1 VAGKIESELA
11 AGSVKLSPA
20 PEGELIKLSE
30 AARQLGCHIETL
42 RLRVRRGE
50 LAVVRG
56 ALGTYYLTSTTLAEL
71 RPPRPFRSRVFNPE
85 SLEWSWQLL
94 EKQLPAE
101 GRSRQDVLGLIA
113 RVRENP
119 ELDRR
124 LYRLLAVKRLR
135 AAGLRSSEIAL
146 HIGISTR
153 QVRRLA
159 GQNLVAGIARALM
172 REQARK
178 RARVVREARAIVA
191 DLQRQLEATGFQRHR
206 RLPSWPYSAVP
217 PGRPGLAFKK
227 VWPEDAET
235 IRYLRQAGLSKEQIE
250 AIQLAGIGADELNEL
265 VVQGL
270 RQSAD

>member
-1 VAGKIESELA
+1 MSSLQPSA
-11 AGSVKLSPA
+11 A
-20 PEGELIKLSE
+20 PEGGLVKLSE
-30 AARQLGCHIETL
+30 AARQLACHIETL

-50 LAVVRG
+50 LAVQRG
-56 ALGTYYLTSTTLAEL
+56 AHGAYYLTSAALAEIV
-71 RPPRPFRSRVFNPE
+71 PPRPLRSRVFKPE

-94 EKQLPAE
+94 AQQLPPK
-101 GRSRQDVLGLIA
+101 GRGRQEALGLIA

-119 ELDRR
+119 ELHRP
-124 LYRLLAVKRLR
+124 LYRLLSVKRLR

-146 HIGISTR
+146 QIGISTR

-159 GQNLVAGIARALM
+159 RQNLLAGIARGHM
-172 REQARK
+172 REQAQK
-178 RARVVREARAIVA
+178 RARLVREARGIVA
-191 DLQRQLEATGFQRHR
+191 EIQRQLAATGFQRHH

-217 PGRPGLAFKK
+217 PGHPGLAFKK

-265 VVQGL
+265 LLHGL
-270 RQSAD
+270 RESLK